1 MLKNLKRFAAM
12 ANTVIKFP
20 KSPTKPITS
29 RRLQH
34 VAKRMRVRD
43 FPIRLMAALTVTLT
57 VMMTR
62 NWAAP

>member
-1 MLKNLKRFAAM
+1 M
-12 ANTVIKFP
+12 AKTVIKFP

-43 FPIRLMAALTVTLT
+43 FPIRLGAALTVTLT